1 MNEKNIS
8 HQIQILIN
16 QFNTKNFDHVIS
28 KCKVLIKKN
37 PQHIILYN
45 IIGSAYQNTGDYI
58 NANNSFKN
66 GLKLDPNNFALLN
79 NLAMSYKNLLQYE
92 LAEELYLKI
101 INKNKE
107 YVNAYVNLGNLKRDL
122 NKFDDAIKL
131 YEQALKISNQ
141 NPIIYYSLALAFQ
154 GIGNFDK
161 AISYSKK
168 TLDLDYNFTRADHL
182 ISQSKKYKNDS
193 EHYIKLKNKLNN
205 FSPKSFEKIDLY
217 FSLAKAEEDLENIE
231 QCVNYLIK
239 GNRLKKELIKYD
251 VYKEINLIK
260 EIESEFKNANFE
272 EKNKSKEKVIFILGM
287 PRSGTSLIEQIITSH
302 SKVFGGGELPIL
314 SNIIKENFIENENL
328 MKKDFQKKIQDHLL
342 LNKLK
347 VDYLKFIENFKYQ
360 EEYITDKAPLNF
372 RWIGFIKLL
381 FPNAKIIHCERN
393 PKNNCFS
400 MFKNL
405 FEGGLNFTYDQDDL
419 TKYYKE
425 YSQLMKFWNSKFPNS
440 IYNISYEKLISDSN
454 SEIIEF
460 CELNWEENCLSFHKN
475 KTPIKTM
482 STSQARQPI
491 YKSSLNTFEKF
502 KDYLKI
508 IDKNL

>member
-1 MNEKNIS
+1 
-8 HQIQILIN
+8 
-16 QFNTKNFDHVIS
+16 
-28 KCKVLIKKN
+28 
-37 PQHIILYN
+37 
-45 IIGSAYQNTGDYI
+45 
-58 NANNSFKN
+58 
-66 GLKLDPNNFALLN
+66 
-79 NLAMSYKNLLQYE
+79 MSYKNLLQYD

-101 INKNKE
+101 INKNEK

-141 NPIIYYSLALAFQ
+141 NPIICYSLALAHQ

-168 TLDLDYNFTRADHL
+168 TLDLDNNFTRADHL

-193 EHYIKLKNKLNN
+193 KHYIELKNKLDN
-205 FSPKSFEKIDLY
+205 FSPKSFEKIDLL
-217 FSLAKAEEDLENIE
+217 FSLAKAEEDLKNIE
-231 QCVNYLIK
+231 QCANYLIK

-251 VYKEINLIK
+251 VSKEINLIK
-260 EIESEFKNANFE
+260 EIESVFKNTDFE
-272 EKNKSKEKVIFILGM
+272 ERNKNKEKVIFILGM

-314 SNIIKENFIENENL
+314 SNIIKDNFIENENL
-328 MKKDFQKKIQDHLL
+328 KKKDFEKKIQDQLL

-347 VDYLKFIENFKYQ
+347 TDYLKFIKNFKYQ

-405 FEGGLNFTYDQDDL
+405 LRRFELY
-419 TKYYKE
+419 
-425 YSQLMKFWNSKFPNS
+425 
-440 IYNISYEKLISDSN
+440 I
-454 SEIIEF
+454 
-460 CELNWEENCLSFHKN
+460 
-475 KTPIKTM
+475 
-482 STSQARQPI
+482 
-491 YKSSLNTFEKF
+491 
-502 KDYLKI
+502 
-508 IDKNL
+508 